1 MPKKVG
7 TYLTTKQINLFEY
20 YLGKFSILFFTCQNS
35 STLCS
40 TNISQALT
48 KAKFFWSAKQITNA
62 LAYFCVTEVIF
73 TWHMLLLTLERLLLL
88 LTLVG
93 LKNQALVSAL
103 MIILLK
109 LPKHSR

>member
-35 STLCS
+35 S